1 MKPSEEDGER
11 KCEGVGGGEGKLAG
25 ESAEEEESVAA
36 GCFFLCEVRAVPC
49 RTSLGICLICL
60 FVIGFLD

>member
-36 GCFFLCEVRAVPC
+36 GCFFLCDVPYFT
-49 RTSLGICLICL
+49 RDLFDL
-60 FVIGFLD
+60 FVCNWVS

>member
-1 MKPSEEDGER
+1 MKGSVKG
-11 KCEGVGGGEGKLAG
+11 GGGGGEGKLAG

-49 RTSLGICLICL
+49 RTSLGIC
-60 FVIGFLD
+60 